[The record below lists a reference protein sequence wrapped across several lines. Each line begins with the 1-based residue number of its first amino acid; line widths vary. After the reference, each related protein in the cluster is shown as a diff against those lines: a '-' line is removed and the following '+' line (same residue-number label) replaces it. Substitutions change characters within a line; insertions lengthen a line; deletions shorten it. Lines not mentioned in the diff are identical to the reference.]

1 MLLLV
6 GLIGFIAIPCLA
18 ASDPPLYQYQTQT
31 TVDRF
36 DNEATEVPAA
46 QRGTPLAAGGN
57 DRYPTDFVQCAT
69 DIQWCDTDE
78 FWCPTDFQ
86 FCSTDIQWCNTD
98 YTWCDTDEQWCATDP
113 YWCYTE
119 IQWCDTDP
127 NWCSTE
133 IQWCDTDDQW
143 CATDIQW
150 CDTDKYWCATDV
162 IWCDTDEYWCAT
174 DPYWCDTEIPWCMV
188 GAEEQPATLSLG
200 QAYPNP
206 FNPFATIEFSVP
218 ETCEAR
224 LTVYDVRGNQVQ
236 VLADG
241 LVTRGLNQVVFDGSR
256 LPSGLYIYTL
266 QVGDWAQ
273 SKKMVLAK

>member
-1 MLLLV
+1 MRKEGIIHRAVMLLLV

-57 DRYPTDFVQCAT
+57 DRYPTDFVQ
-69 DIQWCDTDE
+69 
-78 FWCPTDFQ
+78 
-86 FCSTDIQWCNTD
+86 
-98 YTWCDTDEQWCATDP
+98 
-113 YWCYTE
+113 
-119 IQWCDTDP
+119 
-127 NWCSTE
+127 
-133 IQWCDTDDQW
+133 